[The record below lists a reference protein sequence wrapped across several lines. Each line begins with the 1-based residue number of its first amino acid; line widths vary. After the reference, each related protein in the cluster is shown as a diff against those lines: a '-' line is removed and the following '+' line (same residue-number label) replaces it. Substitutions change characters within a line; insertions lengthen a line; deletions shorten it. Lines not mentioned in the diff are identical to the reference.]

1 MTGLN
6 QFMVNYGGMIF
17 LLMGIIIFILI
28 IFLVR
33 LSMRIGRLEV
43 SYRNFMKGRDGLNL
57 EKVILQEFKEI
68 DRLVELTQIQKEEI
82 RKLRYKIGMTCHKSA
97 IVKYD
102 AFQDVGGKLS
112 FVIAL
117 LDDKNSGFVINA
129 VHSSEGCYT
138 YAKEII
144 NGNSF
149 VALSVEE
156 KQALRQAAG
165 KIGPKKVEE
174 ENND

>member
-1 MTGLN
+1 MSGIAG
-6 QFMVNYGGMIF
+6 NYGLVIV
-17 LLMGIIIFILI
+17 LLAVIILLVF
-28 IFLVR
+28 FLVKINIR
-33 LSMRIGRLEV
+33 MGRLEA
-43 SYRNFMKGRDGLNL
+43 SYKNFMKGRDGVHL
-57 EKVILQEFKEI
+57 EKIILDEFKEI
-68 DRLVELTQIQKEEI
+68 DKLVEITQIQREEI

-97 IVKYD
+97 MIKYD
-102 AFQDVGGKLS
+102 AFPDIGGKLS

-129 VHSSEGCYT
+129 IHSSEGCYT

-149 VALSVEE
+149 IALSVEE

-165 KIGPKKVEE
+165 KNGPSKEE
-174 ENND
+174 EKQ